1 MGNSISNSQNDQT
14 SPEKPRDVSMERGG
28 CKESNTAIEEAE
40 REKQCECLH
49 AKMQECMETHSDYYH
64 PIFAAARE
72 AGDKAIHREV
82 QAFIIPSSV
91 GRDLKEWS

>member
-14 SPEKPRDVSMERGG
+14 SPVKRDVSIER
-28 CKESNTAIEEAE
+28 AE
-40 REKQCECLH
+40 KEKQCECLH